1 VFGSMVEMN
10 GIYEGKSL
18 VLIDKIEII
27 SGSLFAR

>member
-1 VFGSMVEMN
+1 VFGSMPERN
-10 GIYEGKSL
+10 GIFEGKDL